1 MDCVCAKARMDKRAK
16 TLNNL
21 YNINRDIILYGQDV
35 DSFTFPSEIADIVQ
49 IIQQELMNTIRL
61 KNLVIESCP
70 TSNLRIGPIRTY
82 DESPLLTFHEKGLNV
97 TANTDD

>member
-1 MDCVCAKARMDKRAK
+1 MIYGALMKAVVNGFPQSDVWTVCVKARMDKRAK

-35 DSFTFPSEIADIVQ
+35 DTFTFPSEIADIVQ

-61 KNLVIESCP
+61 KNLVI
-70 TSNLRIGPIRTY
+70 
-82 DESPLLTFHEKGLNV
+82 
-97 TANTDD
+97 